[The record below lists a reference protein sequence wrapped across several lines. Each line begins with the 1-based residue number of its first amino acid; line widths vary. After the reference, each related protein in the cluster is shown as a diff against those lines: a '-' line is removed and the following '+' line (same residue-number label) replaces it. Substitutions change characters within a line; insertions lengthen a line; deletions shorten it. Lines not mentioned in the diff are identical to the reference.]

1 MVCDCHADVIWYADF
16 RSVSILTMTAVL
28 IIVFIESMGMF
39 TALGEI
45 VGRKLSS
52 HDIIRGLRV
61 DGVGT
66 MIGGTFNSFPTRH
79 FLKTL
84 ARLA

>member
-1 MVCDCHADVIWYADF
+1 
-16 RSVSILTMTAVL
+16 VL

-39 TALGEI
+39 LALGEI

-52 HDIIRGLRV
+52 QDIIRGLRV

-66 MIGGTFNSFPTRH
+66 MIGGTFNSFPHTSFSQNVGLVSVTRVH
-79 FLKTL
+79 SRWVCISSGIILILF
-84 ARLA
+84 

>member
-1 MVCDCHADVIWYADF
+1 
-16 RSVSILTMTAVL
+16 MTAVL

-39 TALGEI
+39 LALGEI

-66 MIGGTFNSFPTRH
+66 MIGGTFNSSPTRH
-79 FLKTL
+79 FHKTL
-84 ARLA
+84 AWLA

>member
-39 TALGEI
+39 LALGEI

-52 HDIIRGLRV
+52 RTLF
-61 DGVGT
+61 VGY
-66 MIGGTFNSFPTRH
+66 
-79 FLKTL
+79 
-84 ARLA
+84 A